1 MIYYVLHMRKRT
13 FEVFHSAD
21 KVGTYLLGK
30 SITDVLIFKADENGE
45 RMYTPT
51 DGDVFKI
58 QKELEDL

>member
-1 MIYYVLHMRKRT
+1 MIYYVLHIRKRT

-30 SITDVLIFKADENGE
+30 SIEDVLIFKVNENGE
-45 RMYTPT
+45 RMYAPT

-58 QKELEDL
+58 QKELEEL